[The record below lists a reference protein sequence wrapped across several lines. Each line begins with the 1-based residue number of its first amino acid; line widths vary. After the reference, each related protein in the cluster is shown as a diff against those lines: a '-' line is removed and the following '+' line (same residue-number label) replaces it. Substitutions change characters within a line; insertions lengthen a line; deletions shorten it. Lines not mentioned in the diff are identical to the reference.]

1 MRPAER
7 GFLLLTGSLGDPQR
21 KPLTVSQFRV
31 LASRVRNAADPGE
44 DRDLTQRD
52 LLALGYGGDM
62 AQRIVDL
69 LSEEALL
76 DHYLQRGHKLGC
88 RPLSRISEGYPKTLK
103 KKLGLESPG
112 CIWAKGDLSLLDRPC
127 VSLVGSREIRQ
138 ENKEFARQVG
148 IEAARQGYALV
159 SGNARGADSVAQR
172 ACLEA
177 GGSVICVVAD
187 ELASKPLLERVLFL
201 SEDDFDQPFSA
212 QRALSRNRCIHALG
226 AVTLVAQAELRSGGS
241 WDGSARNLRYGW
253 SPLCCFNDG
262 SDAALELVQ
271 MGALPVS
278 APELSD
284 FAALSRENI
293 SFFDQ

>member
-1 MRPAER
+1 M
-7 GFLLLTGSLGDPQR
+7 
-21 KPLTVSQFRV
+21 
-31 LASRVRNAADPGE
+31 
-44 DRDLTQRD
+44 
-52 LLALGYGGDM
+52 
-62 AQRIVDL
+62 
-69 LSEEALL
+69 
-76 DHYLQRGHKLGC
+76 
-88 RPLSRISEGYPKTLK
+88 
-103 KKLGLESPG
+103 
-112 CIWAKGDLSLLDRPC
+112 
-127 VSLVGSREIRQ
+127 
-138 ENKEFARQVG
+138 
-148 IEAARQGYALV
+148 
-159 SGNARGADSVAQR
+159 
-172 ACLEA
+172 
-177 GGSVICVVAD
+177 ICVVAD

-241 WDGSARNLRYGW
+241 WDGSARNLRCGW

-293 SFFDQ
+293 TFF

>member
-7 GFLLLTGSLGDPQR
+7 GFLLLTGNLGDPQR

-103 KKLGLESPG
+103 RKLGLESPG

-212 QRALSRNRCIHALG
+212 QRALSRNRSIHALG

-241 WDGSARNLRYGW
+241 WDGSARNLRCGW

>member
-103 KKLGLESPG
+103 EKLGLESPG

-278 APELSD
+278 ASELSD

>member
-1 MRPAER
+1 LRPAER

-103 KKLGLESPG
+103 EKLGLESPG

-241 WDGSARNLRYGW
+241 WDGSVRNLRHGW

-262 SDAALELVQ
+262 SEATLELVQ

-278 APELSD
+278 VGELGD
-284 FAALSRENI
+284 IAALSRENI